1 MMECEIR
8 TNLCTDL
15 IQGMFR
21 EPYKAKR
28 WDVKWR
34 HDCSEGGCWLGRFQL
49 NPFFTNH
56 FSLIKKELLGKRFVV
71 KSDHDVGCG

>member
-1 MMECEIR
+1 M
-8 TNLCTDL
+8 
-15 IQGMFR
+15 
-21 EPYKAKR
+21 
-28 WDVKWR
+28 
-34 HDCSEGGCWLGRFQL
+34 GRFQL